1 MWGRNG
7 TFRKLIWRCCATING
22 GYDLTMF
29 LIFVPS
35 QLALPHSNAH
45 LQRFMEKVM
54 KKFIALIASA
64 LMLAAGAAFAQK
76 AETPKAAP
84 AAPAPAAKAAPAAAA
99 PAAPAAPATKADAKK
114 DPLDINTASK
124 DELKALPG
132 VGDAYADK
140 IIKAR
145 GKKGFGG
152 KDELKKVLPEK
163 TYDGI
168 KDMIIAKQM
177 KKDDAKS
184 DAKKDAKK

>member
-1 MWGRNG
+1 
-7 TFRKLIWRCCATING
+7 
-22 GYDLTMF
+22 
-29 LIFVPS
+29 
-35 QLALPHSNAH
+35 
-45 LQRFMEKVM
+45 M
-54 KKFIALIASA
+54 KKFAALIASA

-76 AETPKAAP
+76 AETPKATP
-84 AAPAPAAKAAPAAAA
+84 AAPAPAAA
-99 PAAPAAPATKADAKK
+99 PAAPAAKTEAKK

-132 VGDAYADK
+132 IGDAYADK

-168 KDMIIAKQM
+168 KDMVIAKQAKEM
-177 KKDDAKS
+177 KKEE
-184 DAKKDAKK
+184 KKK

>member
-1 MWGRNG
+1 
-7 TFRKLIWRCCATING
+7 
-22 GYDLTMF
+22 
-29 LIFVPS
+29 
-35 QLALPHSNAH
+35 
-45 LQRFMEKVM
+45 M
-54 KKFIALIASA
+54 KKFVALLASA

-84 AAPAPAAKAAPAAAA
+84 APAAKAAPAAAA
-99 PAAPAAPATKADAKK
+99 PAAPAAKSEAKK
-114 DPLDINTASK
+114 ELVDINSASK

-168 KDMIIAKQM
+168 KDMIIAKQAKEL
-177 KKDDAKS
+177 KKEE
-184 DAKKDAKK
+184 KKK

>member
-1 MWGRNG
+1 MWGWAGCLAMQGCAKMSAAQAKPTLDEFEFVLQCSLTITLWRN
-7 TFRKLIWRCCATING
+7 
-22 GYDLTMF
+22 
-29 LIFVPS
+29 
-35 QLALPHSNAH
+35 
-45 LQRFMEKVM
+45 EM
-54 KKFIALIASA
+54 KKFVALIASA

-84 AAPAPAAKAAPAAAA
+84 ATPAPAAKAAPAPAAAATAA
-99 PAAPAAPATKADAKK
+99 PAAKADAKK

-177 KKDDAKS
+177 KKEEP
-184 DAKKDAKK
+184 KKDAKK

>member
-1 MWGRNG
+1 
-7 TFRKLIWRCCATING
+7 
-22 GYDLTMF
+22 
-29 LIFVPS
+29 
-35 QLALPHSNAH
+35 
-45 LQRFMEKVM
+45 M
-54 KKFIALIASA
+54 KKFVALIASA

-99 PAAPAAPATKADAKK
+99 PAAPAAKTEAKK

-132 VGDAYADK
+132 IGDAYADK

-168 KDMIIAKQM
+168 KDMVIAKQAKEM
-177 KKDDAKS
+177 KKEE
-184 DAKKDAKK
+184 KKK